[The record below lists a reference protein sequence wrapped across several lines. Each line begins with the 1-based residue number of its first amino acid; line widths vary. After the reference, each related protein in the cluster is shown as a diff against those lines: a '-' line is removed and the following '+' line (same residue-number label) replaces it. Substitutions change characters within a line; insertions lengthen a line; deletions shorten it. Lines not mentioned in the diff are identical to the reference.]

1 MKIRIRRANMIKRN
15 PKKTKRRP
23 KKKRKKALTK

>member
-1 MKIRIRRANMIKRN
+1 MKIRIHRVNMIKRN

-23 KKKRKKALTK
+23 KKKRKKARTK